1 MSLFERRIP
10 RNLNEC
16 CQTNEVSEKLFSWSQ
31 KIEILGGIF
40 CFVLCLVGIIA
51 TIWQTYIAVE
61 VTRIDEDLIFI
72 TVVSSLC
79 KWGLYAIVEY
89 VVYTAVYMLIDA
101 LASIVHNTTVSAQV
115 AVYSASRN
123 YGETNEES
131 NTVKNAAEKTAKTKE
146 KTGYSLSEL
155 AKEKDESQE
164 IWYCTECGSK
174 NYGKNQFCK
183 DCGTYR

>member
-1 MSLFERRIP
+1 MSVFEKRIP
-10 RNLNEC
+10 RNLKEC
-16 CQTNEVSEKLFSWSQ
+16 CQTNEVSERLFRWSQ

-40 CFVLCLVGIIA
+40 CFILCLVGIIA

-61 VTRIDEDLIFI
+61 VTRIDEELIFI

-115 AVYSASRN
+115 AVYSASKN
-123 YGETNEES
+123 YGETDEAP
-131 NTVKNAAEKTAKTKE
+131 NTVQKTAKSKE
-146 KTGYSLSEL
+146 QSGYSLSEL
-155 AKEKDESQE
+155 AREKDDSQE
-164 IWYCTECGSK
+164 FWYCTECGSK